1 MYQNPLT
8 NRIVEML
15 ASLVGKTMAESVV
28 GVQAKKMGVDPEKFT
43 AAELPQIAERF
54 AAHLKI
60 FVGTEKA
67 RQIGDSVRQL
77 A

>member
-15 ASLVGKTMAESVV
+15 ASLAGKTMAESVV
-28 GVQAKKMGVDPEKFT
+28 GVQAKKMGVDPEQFT

-54 AAHLKI
+54 AANLKI